1 MARGTST
8 QERLEA
14 VTVIDAGE
22 IPLDDIEG
30 AFEDWRSSFDSGEE
44 VGKLRAFQIPLDERG
59 NVMATAKNQIRL
71 GSWPIDLYDYD
82 SLCAMLIRDFM
93 PPERVLAV
101 RLVGTQAGQ
110 RGVRFNK
117 IVVLRAPKDAPTPG
131 RPGGESVDMAG
142 LMRSIQE
149 NNERMLAQFRAMQ
162 PAPPQRDA
170 TEEMQRMLLFSSKMN
185 EPMMAMLTALLPA
198 LAGRPA
204 PAASDPF
211 AGFSG
216 LLDVA
221 EKLADLR
228 GGGGAGDDSDSDWLK
243 ALKAIVPIAKPAL
256 EALPAVLAQKPA
268 AAPRLAGPAA
278 NGAARPPAAPVQPAP
293 GSQPTQP
300 QQPAAPVASA
310 QPTDI
315 PSGDSQVF
323 AQLKPQ
329 IDTLVQMAT
338 EQPDPQAAVAA
349 ADFLY
354 DNMISTLPDEFYD
367 RLYEVVHSDNFI
379 RNASVFNPGVA
390 KHVPWFI
397 AFKAQVL
404 KRYDDEE
411 AAAISQPTEPGPAA
425 N

>member
-1 MARGTST
+1 MARGTSA

-14 VTVIDAGE
+14 VTVIPADD

-30 AFEDWRSSFDSGEE
+30 AFEEWRGSFDSGEE

-149 NNERMLAQFRAMQ
+149 NNERMLAQFRTMQ
-162 PAPPQRDA
+162 PAQAPRDPMD
-170 TEEMQRMLLFSSKMN
+170 EMQRMMLFSKTLN
-185 EPMMAMLTALLPA
+185 EPMMQMLTALLPA
-198 LAGRPA
+198 LAGRPQ
-204 PAASDPF
+204 PAATDPF

-228 GGGGAGDDSDSDWLK
+228 GGGGGDESDSDWLK
-243 ALKAIVPIAKPAL
+243 ALKAVVPLAKPAL
-256 EALPAVLAQKPA
+256 EAIPAVLAQKPA
-268 AAPRLAGPAA
+268 TPQQPRLTGPAA
-278 NGAARPPAAPVQPAP
+278 NGAVRNPAP

-300 QQPAAPVASA
+300 TPAQPAAQA
-310 QPTDI
+310 QPAQATDI

-379 RNASVFNPGVA
+379 KNASVFNPGVTQHA
-390 KHVPWFI
+390 AWFA

-411 AAAISQPTEPGPAA
+411 AAAISQPTEPGTAA
-425 N
+425 NN

>member
-1 MARGTST
+1 MARGTT
-8 QERLEA
+8 AQERLEA
-14 VTVIDAGE
+14 VTVIPADD

-30 AFEDWRSSFDSGEE
+30 AFDEWRSSFDSGEE

-82 SLCAMLIRDFM
+82 ALCAMLIRDFM

-117 IVVLRAPKDAPTPG
+117 IVVLRAPKDAPTPV
-131 RPGGESVDMAG
+131 RPGSEAVDMAG
-142 LMRSIQE
+142 LMRAIQE
-149 NNERMLAQFRAMQ
+149 NNERMLQQFRAMQ
-162 PAPPQRDA
+162 PAPAARDSF
-170 TEEMQRMLLFSSKMN
+170 EDMQRMMLFSAKLN
-185 EPMMAMLTALLPA
+185 EPMMSMLTALLPA

-204 PAASDPF
+204 PAATDPF

-228 GGGGAGDDSDSDWLK
+228 GGGGDDSDSDWLK
-243 ALKAIVPIAKPAL
+243 ALKAVVPIAKPAL
-256 EALPAVLAQKPA
+256 EALPAVLAQKSA
-268 AAPRLAGPAA
+268 TAAPARLPAPGVP
-278 NGAARPPAAPVQPAP
+278 GAAPSAAPKQSPP

-300 QQPAAPVASA
+300 AAPIAPTQSA
-310 QPTDI
+310 TDI
-315 PSGDSQVF
+315 PSGDAQVF

-379 RNASVFNPGVA
+379 KNASVFNPGVTR
-390 KHVPWFI
+390 HVAWFS

-411 AAAISQPTEPGPAA
+411 AAAMSQPTEPAA

>member
-1 MARGTST
+1 MARGTSA

-14 VTVIDAGE
+14 VTVIPADD

-30 AFEDWRSSFDSGEE
+30 AFEEWRSSFDSGEE

-82 SLCAMLIRDFM
+82 ALCAMLIRDFM

-149 NNERMLAQFRAMQ
+149 NNERMLSHFRAMQ
-162 PAPPQRDA
+162 PAAPQRDSM
-170 TEEMQRMLLFSSKMN
+170 EEIQRMLIFSKTLN
-185 EPMMAMLTALLPA
+185 EPMMQMLTALLPA

-204 PAASDPF
+204 PAASNPF
-211 AGFSG
+211 EGISG
-216 LLDVA
+216 ILDVA

-228 GGGGAGDDSDSDWLK
+228 SGGGGDDGDSDWLK
-243 ALKAIVPIAKPAL
+243 ALKAVVPLAKPAL
-256 EALPAVLAQKPA
+256 EAIPAVLAQKPPA
-268 AAPRLAGPAA
+268 AVPARLPAPGAASAPR
-278 NGAARPPAAPVQPAP
+278 QPAP
-293 GSQPTQP
+293 GSQPTQSQP
-300 QQPAAPVASA
+300 APTQPAAPAA
-310 QPTDI
+310 QATDI

-338 EQPDPQAAVAA
+338 EQPDPKAAVAA

-379 RNASVFNPGVA
+379 KNASVFNPGVTQHTA
-390 KHVPWFI
+390 WFA
-397 AFKAQVL
+397 AFKTQVL

-411 AAAISQPTEPGPAA
+411 AAAMSQPTEPGPAA
-425 N
+425 NN

>member
-1 MARGTST
+1 MARGTTT
-8 QERLEA
+8 QERAEA
-14 VTVIDAGE
+14 VTVIEAGE

-30 AFEDWRSSFDSGEE
+30 AFDDWRSSFDSGEE

-82 SLCAMLIRDFM
+82 ALCAMLIRDFM

-117 IVVLRAPKDAPTPG
+117 IVVLRAPKDAPT
-131 RPGGESVDMAG
+131 GGKTGEGAVDMAG
-142 LMRSIQE
+142 LMRTIQE

-162 PAPPQRDA
+162 PAIPPRDNL
-170 TEEMQRMLLFSSKMN
+170 EDMQRMLLFSSKMN

-198 LAGRPA
+198 LAGRPQ

-228 GGGGAGDDSDSDWLK
+228 GGGGDDSDSDWLK
-243 ALKAIVPIAKPAL
+243 ALKAVVPLAKPAL
-256 EALPAVLAQKPA
+256 EAIPAVLAQKPA
-268 AAPRLAGPAA
+268 AAAQPRLAGPA
-278 NGAARPPAAPVQPAP
+278 NGAARPAAPVQPAP

-300 QQPAAPVASA
+300 AQSARAQPAQA
-310 QPTDI
+310 TDI

-338 EQPDPQAAVAA
+338 EQPDPQAAVTA

-379 RNASVFNPGVA
+379 KNASVFNPGVTQHA
-390 KHVPWFI
+390 AWFA

-411 AAAISQPTEPGPAA
+411 AAAISQPTEPAT
-425 N
+425 

>member
-1 MARGTST
+1 MARGTSA

-14 VTVIDAGE
+14 VTVIPADD

-131 RPGGESVDMAG
+131 RPPGGEAVDMAG

-162 PAPPQRDA
+162 PAQPQRDPMD
-170 TEEMQRMLLFSSKMN
+170 EMQRMMIFSKTLN
-185 EPMMAMLTALLPA
+185 EPMMQMLTALLPA
-198 LAGRPA
+198 LAGRPV

-228 GGGGAGDDSDSDWLK
+228 GGSGAGDDSDSDWLK

-268 AAPRLAGPAA
+268 TAPQPRLAGPAA
-278 NGAARPPAAPVQPAP
+278 NGAARPPVQPAP

-300 QQPAAPVASA
+300 QPAAQAQPAQA
-310 QPTDI
+310 TDI

-379 RNASVFNPGVA
+379 RNASVFNPGVTA
-390 KHVPWFI
+390 HVAWFT

-425 N
+425 NN

>member
-1 MARGTST
+1 MARGTTT
-8 QERLEA
+8 QERNDA
-14 VTVIDAGE
+14 VTVIEAGD

-30 AFEDWRSSFDSGEE
+30 AFDEWRSSFDSGEE

-93 PPERVLAV
+93 PAERVLAV
-101 RLVGTQAGQ
+101 RLVGTQVGQ

-131 RPGGESVDMAG
+131 RSGGESVDMAA

-149 NNERMLAQFRAMQ
+149 NNERMLSQFRAMQ
-162 PAPPQRDA
+162 PAPAQRDSM
-170 TEEMQRMLLFSSKMN
+170 EEMQRMMVFVQALNKPTTDLLM
-185 EPMMAMLTALLPA
+185 ALLPA
-198 LAGRPA
+198 LAGRPTPPSA
-204 PAASDPF
+204 DP
-211 AGFSG
+211 FSG
-216 LLDVA
+216 LSGILDVA

-228 GGGGAGDDSDSDWLK
+228 GGGSADTGSDWLQ
-243 ALKAIVPIAKPAL
+243 ALRAVVPLAKPAL
-256 EALPAVLAQKPA
+256 EALPAILANKPPA
-268 AAPRLAGPAA
+268 VVTPRLSAPTPTPIPGS
-278 NGAARPPAAPVQPAP
+278 NGSAP

-300 QQPAAPVASA
+300 ASKPAAEPPAGNA
-310 QPTDI
+310 TDI
-315 PSGDSQVF
+315 PSGDAQVF

-379 RNASVFNPGVA
+379 KNAAIFNPGVS
-390 KHVPWFI
+390 KHEAWFKV
-397 AFKAQVL
+397 FKAQVL

-411 AAAISQPTEPGPAA
+411 AAAISQPTEPGAA
-425 N
+425 AGN

>member
-1 MARGTST
+1 MARGTSA

-14 VTVIDAGE
+14 VTVIPA
-22 IPLDDIEG
+22 DD
-30 AFEDWRSSFDSGEE
+30 
-44 VGKLRAFQIPLDERG
+44 IPLDERG

-101 RLVGTQAGQ
+101 RLVGTQVGQ

-117 IVVLRAPKDAPTPG
+117 IVVLRAPKDAQTPG
-131 RPGGESVDMAG
+131 RPAGEAVDMAS
-142 LMRSIQE
+142 LMRTIQE
-149 NNERMLAQFRAMQ
+149 NNERMLTQFRSMQ
-162 PAPPQRDA
+162 PASAPRDSM
-170 TEEMQRMLLFSSKMN
+170 EDLQRMLALSQMINKPMTD
-185 EPMMAMLTALLPA
+185 MMAALLPA

-211 AGFSG
+211 AGLSG
-216 LLDVA
+216 MLDVA

-228 GGGGAGDDSDSDWLK
+228 GGGGSAEPGSDWLE
-243 ALKAIVPIAKPAL
+243 ALRAVIPLAKPAL
-256 EALPAVLAQKPA
+256 EAIPAILANKPAMPQQPRLPAPMPGATPVP
-268 AAPRLAGPAA
+268 GA
-278 NGAARPPAAPVQPAP
+278 NGAVRIAPAQSAAP
-293 GSQPTQP
+293 GSQPTQAP
-300 QQPAAPVASA
+300 KPAAAPPAGNA
-310 QPTDI
+310 TDI
-315 PSGDSQVF
+315 PSGDAQVF

-354 DNMISTLPDEFYD
+354 DNMVSALPDEFYD
-367 RLYEVVHSDNFI
+367 RLYEVVSADSFVK
-379 RNASVFNPGVA
+379 NAAIFNPGVSQ
-390 KHVPWFI
+390 HVPWFQ
-397 AFKAQVL
+397 AFRTQVL

-411 AAAISQPTEPGPAA
+411 AAAISQPSELTPAA
-425 N
+425 GN

>member
-1 MARGTST
+1 MARGTTT

-14 VTVIDAGE
+14 VTVIPADD

-131 RPGGESVDMAG
+131 RPGGEAVDMAS
-142 LMRSIQE
+142 LMRTIQE
-149 NNERMLAQFRAMQ
+149 NNERMLSQFRSMQ
-162 PAPPQRDA
+162 PAPAPRDSM
-170 TEEMQRMLLFSSKMN
+170 EDLQRMMALSQMINKPMTD
-185 EPMMAMLTALLPA
+185 MMAALLPA
-198 LAGRPA
+198 LAGRPQ

-211 AGFSG
+211 AGLSG
-216 LLDVA
+216 MLDVA

-228 GGGGAGDDSDSDWLK
+228 GGGTTEPGSDWLE
-243 ALKAIVPIAKPAL
+243 ALRAVIPLAKPAL
-256 EALPAVLAQKPA
+256 EALPSIIASRPVMP
-268 AAPRLAGPAA
+268 PRLALPQRAA
-278 NGAARPPAAPVQPAP
+278 SPQPAP
-293 GSQPTQP
+293 GSQPTP
-300 QQPAAPVASA
+300 KPATVSQPAASPPAA
-310 QPTDI
+310 NATDI
-315 PSGDSQVF
+315 PSGDAQVF

-329 IDTLVQMAT
+329 IDTLVQMAS

-367 RLYEVVHSDNFI
+367 RLYEVVGADNFVK
-379 RNASVFNPGVA
+379 NAAIFNPGVSQ
-390 KHVPWFI
+390 HVPWFE
-397 AFKAQVL
+397 AFRRQVL

-411 AAAISQPTEPGPAA
+411 AAAISQPTEPAA
-425 N
+425 NA

>member
-14 VTVIDAGE
+14 VTVIPADD

-30 AFEDWRSSFDSGEE
+30 AFEEWRGSFDSGEE

-131 RPGGESVDMAG
+131 RPGSESVDMAG

-162 PAPPQRDA
+162 PAQPPRD
-170 TEEMQRMLLFSSKMN
+170 TMDEMQRMMIFSKTLN
-185 EPMMAMLTALLPA
+185 EPMMQMLTALLPA
-198 LAGRPA
+198 LAGRPQ
-204 PAASDPF
+204 PAATDPF

-221 EKLADLR
+221 EKLAELR
-228 GGGGAGDDSDSDWLK
+228 GGGSGDDSDSDWLK

-268 AAPRLAGPAA
+268 TPQQPRLSGPAA
-278 NGAARPPAAPVQPAP
+278 NGAARTNPAP

-300 QQPAAPVASA
+300 TPAQPAAQA
-310 QPTDI
+310 QPAQATDI

-379 RNASVFNPGVA
+379 RNATVFNPGVA